1 MPMGDDNGPFAGETA
16 ILKEAITP
24 TKINYGYKAM
34 LVTVL
39 VSTTAVKQVLVHERN
54 FQENI
59 APQFAE

>member
-39 VSTTAVKQVLVHERN
+39 ETVNPYIYTV
-54 FQENI
+54 
-59 APQFAE
+59 